1 MIVEGE
7 CDSDCD
13 DEQEDG
19 NREQEVDRRQHPQDQ
34 GVRAGKS
41 EYSTV
46 NIYNFSG
53 AEMLQR
59 FVEQKNGVNT
69 SNLKVFSKR
78 TDVYRTCLSV

>member
-19 NREQEVDRRQHPQDQ
+19 NREQEIDRRQHPQDQ

-46 NIYNFSG
+46 DIYN
-53 AEMLQR
+53 L
-59 FVEQKNGVNT
+59 VVLKCNGLLNR
-69 SNLKVFSKR
+69 R
-78 TDVYRTCLSV
+78 TE